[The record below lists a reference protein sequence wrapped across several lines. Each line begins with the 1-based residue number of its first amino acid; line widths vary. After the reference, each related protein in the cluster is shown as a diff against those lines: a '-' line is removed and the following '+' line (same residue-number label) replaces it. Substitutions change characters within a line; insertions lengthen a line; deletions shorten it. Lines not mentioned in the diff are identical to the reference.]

1 MLQTVYTAVY
11 DNLYNFM
18 IPVCMLCV
26 LRIVMCIIE
35 LARIKQL
42 RETKNRF
49 LSCKSQYTEIPGE
62 AGMLIGSVLTCLMPK
77 LWPLWIP
84 VAIVLCV
91 IGCKLGRKK
100 AAGVDAYWREV
111 GLEFQRL
118 NKDAI
123 ETEDTLAIEGTAAVI
138 QAVEDYTRKEEKK
151 ETEN

>member
-11 DNLYNFM
+11 DNLYRFM
-18 IPVCMLCV
+18 VPVCMLCA
-26 LRIVMCIIE
+26 LRIAMCFIE

-42 RETKNRF
+42 REKKNRF
-49 LSCKSQYTEIPGE
+49 LSCKNQYTEIPGE
-62 AGMLIGSVLTCLMPK
+62 AGMLIGSILTCLMPK

-91 IGCKLGRKK
+91 IGCKLGKKK
-100 AAGVDAYWREV
+100 AAEVDAYWREV

-123 ETEDTLAIEGTAAVI
+123 ETEEPLAISGTAAVI
-138 QAVEDYTRKEEKK
+138 QAVEDYGKDEEEK
-151 ETEN
+151 ETND

>member
-1 MLQTVYTAVY
+1 MLQTVYNAIY
-11 DNLYNFM
+11 NNLHSFM

-26 LRIVMCIIE
+26 LRIAMCFIE

-42 RETKNRF
+42 REKKNRF
-49 LSCKSQYTEIPGE
+49 LSCKIQYTEIPGE
-62 AGMLIGSVLTCLMPK
+62 VGMFIGSVLACLMPK

-91 IGCKLGRKK
+91 IGCRLGRKK
-100 AAGVDAYWREV
+100 AAEVDAYWREV

-118 NKDAI
+118 NKTAI

-138 QAVEDYTRKEEKK
+138 QAVEDYGKDEKEKSI
-151 ETEN
+151 

>member
-11 DNLYNFM
+11 NNLNNFM

-26 LRIVMCIIE
+26 LRIFMCLIE

-42 RETKNRF
+42 RKKNRF

-62 AGMLIGSVLTCLMPK
+62 IGMLIGSVLACLMPK
-77 LWPLWIP
+77 LWLLWIP
-84 VAIVLCV
+84 VGIVLCV
-91 IGCKLGRKK
+91 IGCKLGKKK

-111 GLEFQRL
+111 GLELKRL
-118 NKDAI
+118 NQDAI

-138 QAVEDYTRKEEKK
+138 QAVEDYGKEEEKK

>member
-1 MLQTVYTAVY
+1 MLQTVYHAVY

-18 IPVCMLCV
+18 VPVCMLCV
-26 LRIVMCIIE
+26 LRIVMCFIE
-35 LARIKQL
+35 LGRIKQL
-42 RETKNRF
+42 REKKNRF
-49 LSCKSQYTEIPGE
+49 LSCKNQYTEIPGE

-91 IGCKLGRKK
+91 IGCMKGKKK
-100 AAGVDAYWREV
+100 AAEVDAYWREV

-123 ETEDTLAIEGTAAVI
+123 DTEEPLAISGTAAVI
-138 QAVEDYTRKEEKK
+138 QAVEDYGEDKK
-151 ETEN
+151 EKND